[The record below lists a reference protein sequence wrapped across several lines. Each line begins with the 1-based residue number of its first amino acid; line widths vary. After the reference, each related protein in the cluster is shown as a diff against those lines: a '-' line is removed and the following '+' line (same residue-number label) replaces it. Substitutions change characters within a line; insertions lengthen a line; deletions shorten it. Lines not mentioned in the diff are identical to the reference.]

1 MVRVMRRSRP
11 RAWLIN
17 RELAIRRMDP
27 NQPMLAAALR
37 LVQVVARRL
46 VRVAARRLV
55 RVVARRL
62 VRVVARR
69 LVRVAARR
77 LVRVAAHRL
86 VRVAALPLVRAVA
99 RPLVREIPTQRPLTP
114 FREHAG
120 FRSASPADLPQVTA
134 PSWQIHQPFLGSNGS
149 APADSSD

>member
-37 LVQVVARRL
+37 LVQ
-46 VRVAARRLV
+46 
-55 RVVARRL
+55 
-62 VRVVARR
+62 VVARR